1 MEKYRRKTA
10 EDLIKLLVPPKPSRR
25 SSGRPVAPAGAS
37 VLSYQEGNSKRL
49 STLYDPNCADSYF
62 YQCFSNPLKIGEG
75 SYGIVY
81 KVISKEDGA
90 TYAVKKFKNKI
101 NSESQWKKYAR
112 EIRNHELIPCHENI
126 VKLYV
131 AWQEA
136 DYIYMQMEW
145 CQETL
150 EHFGVRCFPIPGET
164 LWSILLDVTLGL
176 KHLHDND
183 LLHIDIKLENIMRS
197 STGCWKIGDFGHL
210 IDLSQG
216 PIKDVT
222 EGDAKYLAPELLLN
236 NCPVT
241 KAADIFSLGICF
253 LELSCNILLPSQG
266 DLWHELREGIFPVE
280 EAKHLTAEL
289 YCLIKSMMHPNFKER
304 PSVNDILR
312 APNLRKLYEMKTPP
326 PTVSATRGMSSCR
339 LQKKLRTYASCDSI
353 TRNEASEVQHDTSY
367 AATGRRPQKKKESS
381 SQEFAVL
388 FEHKLTN

>member
-37 VLSYQEGNSKRL
+37 VLSYQEGNSKHL
-49 STLYDPNCADSYF
+49 SALYDPNCADSYF

-81 KVISKEDGA
+81 KVISKEDGV

-112 EIRNHELIPCHENI
+112 EIRNHELIPCHDNI

-164 LWSILLDVTLGL
+164 LWSILLDVTL
-176 KHLHDND
+176 
-183 LLHIDIKLENIMRS
+183 
-197 STGCWKIGDFGHL
+197 
-210 IDLSQG
+210 G

-280 EAKHLTAEL
+280 EAKHLTAEF

-304 PSVNDILR
+304 PSVNDILH
-312 APNLRKLYEMKTPP
+312 APSLRKLYEMKTPR
-326 PTVSATRGMSSCR
+326 PTVSATRGMSSCH